1 MDADSA
7 YSGRVSAIHLLRSG
21 LSALVVA
28 AQVGRSLSWVYKW
41 RKRYFENRDWE
52 DLKDRSRAPQ
62 HHPRQLS
69 QELRQAVKEARS
81 ELEAEAKQ
89 SGKLSYIGGY
99 AVRNRLKQKGVQPL
113 PSRASIERILSAEG
127 MTRPYSIQEAK
138 VVYPHLQPSQPH
150 QLVQVDIVPRYLPD
164 QGGCVSCFNAI
175 DVVSRYPTGTQS
187 LTKHS
192 RDAMLFLLKV
202 FQELGIP
209 EYLQMDNEGCF
220 SGGFTHPGVIGQAVR
235 LGLYV
240 GTQPLFSAFRLPECN
255 YAVERFHQDYIAN
268 TWDKEDM
275 PDLAHVQENSTPFFD
290 LYRQSGHLSA
300 LDGLSPAEVQWGN
313 PVMRL
318 TEDFQLPPGK
328 LPITEGKVHFIRIVQ
343 TDHTIPVAN
352 LTWKVPQAKIG
363 DGVWATLE
371 LTGQGA
377 QLRIFDTAPDA
388 AKRKCLAEFPF
399 PIQEPIQPLRPEFQ
413 PPLALSDSWW
423 SLAAS
428 FFRAVVR
435 DRLHAWFS
443 TML

>member
-1 MDADSA
+1 MGADSA

-21 LSALVVA
+21 LSATVVA

-41 RKRYFENRDWE
+41 RKRYFENQDWE
-52 DLKDRSRAPQ
+52 DLKDRSRAPH

-89 SGKLSYIGGY
+89 SRKLSYIGGY
-99 AVRNRLKQKGVQPL
+99 AVHNRLKQKGVHPV
-113 PSRASIERILSAEG
+113 PSRASIERILTEEG
-127 MTRPYSIQEAK
+127 MTRPYSIQEVK
-138 VVYPHLQPSQPH
+138 VAYPHLHPTQPH
-150 QLVQVDIVPRYLPD
+150 QLVQVDIVPRFLPD

-175 DVVSRYPTGTQS
+175 DVISRYPTGAQS

-192 RDAMLFLLKV
+192 RDALLFLRKV

-255 YAVERFHQDYIAN
+255 YAVERFHQDYLAN

-290 LYRQSGHLSA
+290 LYRHSGHHSA
-300 LDGLSPAEVQWGN
+300 LDGLSPAEVQWAQ
-313 PVMRL
+313 PVMKL
-318 TEDFQLPPGK
+318 AENFQLPSGK
-328 LPITEGKVHFIRIVQ
+328 LPITQGKVHFIRIVQ
-343 TDHTIPVAN
+343 KDHAILVAN
-352 LTWKVPQAKIG
+352 LTWKVPQVKVG

-371 LTGQGA
+371 LTEYGA
-377 QLRIFDTAPDA
+377 HLRIFDAAPDA
-388 AKRKCLAEFPF
+388 AIRNCLVEFPF

-413 PPLALSDSWW
+413 QPLVLSDSWW
-423 SLAAS
+423 ALATSL
-428 FFRAVVR
+428 FRVEAR
-435 DRLHAWFS
+435 DRLYRWFS